1 MKGMERGNVDLG
13 DGELHDADGLER
25 QAILH
30 DDFENGG
37 GVEDEPGEP
46 ELVAGDIDDV
56 IERDRGGRAGGL
68 LAMRR
73 KRKRNVARQNQIQR
87 FVLVF
92 EIEQRD
98 LVQLDHSTRESLR
111 PFAQAADRLIVHQQS
126 VLLDRPQHLLAEILA
141 AHVLRSLLRRNA
153 SENELRALS
162 AVAVDRHAADFA
174 LVDRVDDA
182 REKRLLADRAIRRE
196 RRRVERLLL
205 EVVRFL
211 RVAACDGRVLK
222 RLPRRSLERTIGQNM
237 NDTRIFAS
245 VLMPSRYSAY
255 QSSLYLLGS
264 IASRRSEICA
274 TPRCCFFRKSWPS
287 VLTETRRIG
296 LTLGRAPGYWSEN
309 MLLWP
314 SQSG

>member
-13 DGELHDADGLER
+13 DGELHYADGLER

-30 DDFENGG
+30 DDFEMGG

-98 LVQLDHSTRESLR
+98 LVQLDHSTRDSLR
-111 PFAQAADRLIVHQQS
+111 PLAQAADRLIVHQQS
-126 VLLDRPQHLLAEILA
+126 VLLDRPQHLLAEIFA
-141 AHVLRSLLRRNA
+141 AHVLRSLLRRDA
-153 SENELRALS
+153 SENELGALS

-211 RVAACDGRVLK
+211 RVAACDARELK

-287 VLTETRRIG
+287 VLTDTRRIG

-309 MLLWP
+309 MLLCP